1 MGVLTFFFRDGNVG
15 KFTGVPRP
23 ASIFLCER
31 LIGSTTVGAPVVL
44 SSWGSDSSSLCSVDD
59 EGRLTFNG
67 HFSRCFNSRGI
78 TSQCSGSHN
87 SLVSH
92 ECNTRF
98 SKAFRIEFLQFRYE
112 TPRGGLQMKRLADN
126 QV

>member
-1 MGVLTFFFRDGNVG
+1 MGVLTFFFREDNVG

-67 HFSRCFNSRGI
+67 QLLKTLISRYNFPAF
-78 TSQCSGSHN
+78 GSYK

-92 ECNTRF
+92 KCNTRI
-98 SKAFRIEFLQFRYE
+98 KNFLELKNFNSD
-112 TPRGGLQMKRLADN
+112 MKPLA
-126 QV
+126 VGSR